1 MKLFILFFIFSC
13 YSSMNIEVLV
23 SKLEIQEILKAY
35 LMKISIQNLSIQI
48 NQEMSLVFGNLLTKN
63 LAISDLTF
71 NEDLIKID
79 LIQDPK
85 SMKVFIWLDSFALKL
100 DVDINTKVGLN
111 YQTQL
116 NLEVYG
122 LQLEATLLLQ
132 KNQIS
137 LQNEKL
143 DNFSI
148 KSMRLKQGSGQIENI
163 IKGALNQLI
172 NLFKNLMNQKCTNK
186 IIQFFKQEKWK
197 KLVPSYISQIKE
209 LEVMDSE
216 NLQLKFSLDN
226 SEIVSKISSIRSTQD
241 FD

>member
-1 MKLFILFFIFSC
+1 MKLFILFLIFSS

-100 DVDINTKVGLN
+100 DVDIDTKVGLH

-116 NLEVYG
+116 NLEVQG

-148 KSMRLKQGSGQIENI
+148 KSMRLKQGAGQIEKI

-172 NLFKNLMNQKCTNK
+172 NLFKNLMNQKCANQ

-226 SEIVSKISSIRSTQD
+226 SEIISKISSIRSIQD